1 MSEHGEEGVM
11 ATTIQH
17 KQARV
22 GTAGEVVPGAVFGH
36 DGQPTAARLTTE
48 QVWHQVAKASFAVLS
63 QVTRAGE
70 PRSSGVVYKTIGRRL
85 YVAVAPDS
93 WKARHT
99 MTASL
104 TDPKIGHSDHEFLG
118 IDELGMK
125 ARIAGILNRWPAVG
139 LAVGVVRNGSLEFF
153 HGHGLADIAS
163 STPIT
168 EDRVFR
174 IASISKAFTAI
185 AVMQLWEQGPAGPSP
200 PGADGAELDERPA
213 TNVST
218 TGKVR

>member
-1 MSEHGEEGVM
+1 M

-63 QVTRAGE
+63 QVTPAGE

-163 STPIT
+163 STPHHRGQGLS
-168 EDRVFR
+168 DRLHQQGLHGDR
-174 IASISKAFTAI
+174 GDA
-185 AVMQLWEQGPAGPSP
+185 AVGAG
-200 PGADGAELDERPA
+200 ACRPIP
-213 TNVST
+213 
-218 TGKVR
+218 TGSRWRRAR